1 MNKGSVYPK
10 EVPPPM
16 LEAGTV
22 LVRVAYSCISAGTE
36 TSALQEGRKSLFKK
50 AIEQPEKIKK
60 AFDILKNEG
69 IDKTLSKIRGKL
81 DSDSPIGYS
90 LAGRVIEVGKGTYDL
105 KVGDR
110 VTCAGAGIANHA
122 EIVCVPRNLIAKI
135 PENLDF
141 RSASTVALGS
151 IALHGIRRAQ
161 IQLGEFVVIYGMG
174 ILGQIV
180 LQMVKTAG
188 GRCIAVDIDQRRLAI
203 AEKFGAELFLN
214 PTVDDLQK
222 TIHHLTNGYGADAV
236 IFTASSSNPDTLSQA
251 LSLARRKGK
260 LVMIGVYGKEINR
273 EDLYNKEL
281 DFFIST
287 SYGPGR
293 YDEQYEL
300 KGLAYPYEYIRWTE
314 GRNMQE
320 YLRLLSSKTIDL
332 EPIIEAV
339 YPVNKAQEAFESLN
353 RKPRPLIV
361 LLDYSI
367 PDEDSL
373 DKAILHRNIP
383 NTAVHGRPLKG
394 EIRIGLIGAGSF
406 ATGVH
411 LPNIKK
417 LSDRYCLQA
426 VCSRT
431 GLKAKNTAE
440 QFQARYSTTEP
451 NEIFEDPDI
460 DLVMICT
467 RHDIHTTLT
476 LKALNAGKH
485 VFVEK
490 PLCLYHTELD
500 SLMRFYSEGVSGKP
514 LLMAGFNRR
523 FSKYAKE
530 AKKHTEK
537 RINPLF
543 MHYRMNAGYI
553 PLDHWVHKEEG
564 GGRIIGE
571 ACHIIDL
578 FTYFTQ
584 SQVKSF
590 ACGNLNPKTDSLSAS
605 DNMALF
611 LEYENGSIAT
621 LDYFAVGSTLLPKE
635 MMEIHFDE
643 KSIVIDDYKSIKG
656 YGITVADIKSPVSD
670 KGHLEELEILSDHL
684 NGLLEAW
691 PIDLWDM
698 FQTTELTLK
707 TSI

>member
-1 MNKGSVYPK
+1 MNKGSIYPK
-10 EVPPPM
+10 EVPPPL
-16 LEAGTV
+16 LEDGTV
-22 LVRVAYSCISAGTE
+22 LVKVAYSCISAGTE
-36 TSALQEGRKSLFKK
+36 TSALLEGRKPILKK

-60 AFDILKNEG
+60 AYAILKSEG
-69 IDKTLSKIRGKL
+69 INKTLSKIREKL
-81 DSDSPIGYS
+81 DSDNPVGYS
-90 LAGRVIEVGKGTYDL
+90 LAGIVIEVGKGIHDL
-105 KVGDR
+105 KAGDR
-110 VTCAGAGIANHA
+110 VACAGAGVANHA
-122 EIVCVPRNLIAKI
+122 ELVCVPRNLVAKI
-135 PENLDF
+135 PVNLDL

-161 IQLGEFVVIYGMG
+161 IQLGEFIVIYGMG
-174 ILGQIV
+174 ILGQLV
-180 LQMVKTAG
+180 LQMVKSAG
-188 GRCIAVDIDQRRLAI
+188 GRCIAVDIDQRRLAV
-203 AEKFGAELFLN
+203 AEKIGAELFLN
-214 PTVDDLQK
+214 PAIDDLQK
-222 TIHHLTNGYGADAV
+222 PIYHLTNGYGADAV
-236 IFTASSSNPDTLSQA
+236 IFTASSSNPEILSQA
-251 LSLARRKGK
+251 LSLARKKGK

-281 DFFIST
+281 DFLIST

-293 YDEQYEL
+293 YNEQYEL
-300 KGLAYPYEYIRWTE
+300 KGLDYPYEYIRWTE

-320 YLRLLSSKTIDL
+320 YLRLLSSKTINL

-353 RKPRPLIV
+353 RKQRPLIV
-361 LLDYSI
+361 LLDYEI
-367 PDEDSL
+367 PGENPL
-373 DKAILHRNIP
+373 DKAIPLRNTP
-383 NTAVHGRPLKG
+383 NIAVHGHPLKG

-417 LSDRYCLQA
+417 LNDRYCLQA

-431 GLKAKNTAE
+431 GLKAKNAAE
-440 QFQARYSTTEP
+440 QFHARYSTTDP
-451 NEIFEDPDI
+451 NEIFEDSDI
-460 DLVMICT
+460 DLVIICT
-467 RHDIHTTLT
+467 RHDMHTTLT
-476 LKALNAGKH
+476 LKALNAGKN

-490 PLCLYHTELD
+490 PLCLNLTELD
-500 SLMRFYSEGVSGKP
+500 SLIQFYSDGIFKKP

-523 FSKYAKE
+523 FSKYAAE
-530 AKKHTEK
+530 AKKHTEQ

-584 SQVKSF
+584 SQVRSF
-590 ACGNLNPKTDSLSAS
+590 ACGNLNPKTESLSSS
-605 DNMALF
+605 DNLALF
-611 LEYENGSIAT
+611 LEYEDGSIAT
-621 LDYFAVGSTLLPKE
+621 LNYFSVGSTLLPKE

-643 KSIVIDDYKSIKG
+643 KSIIIDDYKSIKG
-656 YGITVADIKSPVSD
+656 YGINVAGLKSPISD
-670 KGHLEELEILSDHL
+670 KGHLEELEILSDYL
-684 NGLLEAW
+684 NGLRETW

-707 TSI
+707 TSV